1 MTVIEIVIA
10 AFILF
15 FVLTAVLGLVSTTT
29 RMGISAKERSAITNA
44 MASHMEWVRSLDFDE
59 VALQGTTTSATV
71 PAQTTMM
78 IDGFTV
84 VITTSVSDAVR
95 GVKEV
100 QVTAV
105 ATHPAYSSMTMSQ
118 NVSIRDYRSGLT
130 QMVNK
135 TGPRIDWGSTPAEGT
150 VVYANYIVGG
160 APLNIDVSVE
170 SAMEDVPIAD
180 VRYYCSGQLLRNG
193 SSVLADVAAWQPNE
207 ETWTGETFRWH
218 TLQVDDQGNPE
229 AIADGWRTIRIEAT
243 DAEGNRTVKERRFL
257 VDNKEPGDP
266 EGTAPASAIAQV
278 MSDIEVRLGWAV
290 VRDGTDDSWGYGVKI
305 YKVNG
310 SGTPVLQNSVDAD
323 GQAVD
328 YRMAPTAY
336 IQTTTAFSRYTAAV
350 RAYSPRL
357 MTTEYAPISTYVT
370 NPKLT
375 GSSTTT
381 YAGKNAARTSST
393 VVNVA
398 VTPPTFGT
406 STIKYDLFRSMD
418 PANLGANPYK
428 ASIGATYSETI
439 AKTVGKFGVPDPYY
453 YRYRITYT
461 ASGSTAAGSQVI
473 WSNVIGPT
481 TAADSVLTPMP
492 FVSW

>member
-1 MTVIEIVIA
+1 MTVIEVVIA

-59 VALQGTTTSATV
+59 VAIQGTATSATV
-71 PAQTTMM
+71 PAQTTVM

-84 VITTSVSDAVR
+84 VITTSISDAVR

-100 QVTAV
+100 QVDAV
-105 ATHPAYSSMTMSQ
+105 ATHPAYSSMSMSQ
-118 NVSIRDYRSGLT
+118 HVSIRDYRSGLT

-135 TGPRIDWGSTPAEGT
+135 TGPRIDWGNTPAEGT

-170 SAMEDVPIAD
+170 SAVEGVPIAD

-193 SSVLADVAAWQPNE
+193 SSVLADVAAWQPNV
-207 ETWTGETFRWH
+207 ETWPGETFRWH

-305 YKVNG
+305 YKVNTA
-310 SGTPVLQNSVDAD
+310 GTPVLQNSVDGD

-370 NPKLT
+370 NPRLA

-381 YAGKNAARTSST
+381 YVGNNASRTSST
-393 VVNVA
+393 VVNVS

-406 STIKYDLFRSMD
+406 SSITYDLFRSMD
-418 PANLGANPYK
+418 PVNLGGAPYK
-428 ASIGATYSETI
+428 ANIGNTYSETI
-439 AKTVGKFGVPDPYY
+439 TKTVGKFGVPDPYY
-453 YRYRITYT
+453 YRYRISYS
-461 ASGSTAAGSQVI
+461 ASGATGAGPQVI

-481 TAADSVLTPMP
+481 TAAANVLTPMP